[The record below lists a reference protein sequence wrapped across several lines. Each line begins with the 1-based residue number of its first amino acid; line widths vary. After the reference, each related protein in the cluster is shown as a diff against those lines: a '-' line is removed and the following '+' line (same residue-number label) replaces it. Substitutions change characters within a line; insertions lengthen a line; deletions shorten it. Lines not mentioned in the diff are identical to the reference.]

1 MNVILN
7 SRLSQTII
15 QHTLSKERDFS
26 HSLISECVKINVFM
40 WETLLAMVFRI
51 ESKLYTI

>member
-51 ESKLYTI
+51 ESKFYTI